1 MLSCGFGSPQ
11 RNRPGVSRACR
22 GIFSAQARRVCDYQ
36 LKRGPTV
43 YSLSP
48 SRFIFSS
55 PFRPQFWFS
64 LT

>member
-1 MLSCGFGSPQ
+1 MLSCGFGSSQ
-11 RNRPGVSRACR
+11 RNRPGMSRACR
-22 GIFSAQARRVCDYQ
+22 GIFSAQARRGSNYQ